1 MPYIIKKFNKG
12 FKVCKMDDSQK
23 CFSKK
28 PLTQEKAKKQKK
40 AIEISE
46 NKGGNKPTN
55 PELYEKIKNEVY
67 ANNKKHS
74 LFRSAQIV
82 KKYKEAGGQYENDNN
97 EEKMDIPKWF
107 KQKWAS
113 ANDYYHTGE
122 VIPCGSS
129 NTQQKFNEY
138 PLCRPIKILMKLN
151 KMQLKR
157 LIDKKN
163 ELKEKPLITKNILNT
178 NKFNIKNTITGMGKD
193 KFIKQLEEIGFEP
206 NKYLNLAKNMAKKE
220 GYNPDNLY
228 FANNNDNKLMYE
240 SPEGKKYF
248 GKAGYGDF
256 IIWTFKEDK
265 GEVKK
270 GYAKQ
275 KRNVFRKS
283 HGEISKIY
291 NLGKYSPNELSIN
304 ILW

>member
-1 MPYIIKKFNKG
+1 MPYIIKKIDEG
-12 FKVCKMDDSQK
+12 FKVCKKNDLNK

-28 PLTQEKAKKQKK
+28 VLTLEKAKRQKK
-40 AIEISE
+40 AIEINE
-46 NKGGNKPTN
+46 NKGGNKQTN

-67 ANNKKHS
+67 AKNKKHS

-82 KKYKEAGGQYENDNN
+82 KKYKEAGGQYENNNN
-97 EEKMDIPKWF
+97 EGKLDIPKWF

-113 ANDYYHTGE
+113 ANDYYHTGDI
-122 VIPCGSS
+122 IPCGSS
-129 NTQQKFNEY
+129 NTEQKFNEY

-151 KMQLKR
+151 KKQLKM

-163 ELKEKPLITKNILNT
+163 ELKEKPLITKNILKT

-206 NKYLNLAKNMAKKE
+206 NKYLNFAKNVAKKE
-220 GYNPDNLY
+220 GYNPDKLY
-228 FANNNDNKLMYE
+228 FANNNDNKLLYE

-270 GYAKQ
+270 GYANQ

-283 HGEISKIY
+283 HGEITKIY
-291 NLGKYSPNELSIN
+291 KLGKYSPNELSIN

>member
-1 MPYIIKKFNKG
+1 MPYIIKKVKNG
-12 FKVCKMDDSQK
+12 FKVCKVSDLSK

-28 PLTQEKAKKQKK
+28 PLTEEKAKKQLN
-40 AIEISE
+40 AIEINE

-55 PELYEKIKNEVY
+55 PELYEKIKKEIY
-67 ANNKKHS
+67 EKNKKHS
-74 LFRSAQIV
+74 LFRSAQVV
-82 KKYKEAGGQYENDNN
+82 KKYKEEGGEFINDDTGD
-97 EEKMDIPKWF
+97 KMNIPKWF

-113 ANDYYHTGE
+113 ANDYYHTGD

-129 NTQQKFNEY
+129 NTKEKFNEY

-151 KMQLKR
+151 KTQLKKM
-157 LIDKKN
+157 IDKKN
-163 ELKEKPLITKNILNT
+163 ELKEKPLITKNILKT
-178 NKFNIKNTITGMGKD
+178 NKFNIKNTITGTGKD
-193 KFIKQLEEIGFEP
+193 KFIKQLEDINFEP
-206 NKYLNLAKNMAKKE
+206 NKYLNIAKKVAKKE
-220 GYNPDNLY
+220 GYNPDKLY
-228 FANNNDNKLMYE
+228 FANNNDNKLMYD
-240 SPEGKKYF
+240 SPEGNKYF

-256 IIWTFKEDK
+256 IIWSFKESK
-265 GEVKK
+265 GEVKS

-283 HGEISKIY
+283 HGKISEIY